1 MITGGIVVTMKHLN
15 LARDLIFA
23 KKGKE
28 KEFADRIS
36 KLVDSVQRKMR
47 RPVRRIVISDS
58 EEEDEEEN
66 TKTPS
71 QEVETLDGDE
81 EDSPA
86 VLLSESAECAMCEGL
101 AQV

>member
-1 MITGGIVVTMKHLN
+1 LLKCFDYRWNCGDNEAHLN

-58 EEEDEEEN
+58 EEED
-66 TKTPS
+66 TTPS
-71 QEVETLDGDE
+71 QEVETFDDDD

-86 VLLSESAECAMCEGL
+86 VLLSESAECAMCDGL